1 MIINRKNTDIIFL
14 QIDLLGIS
22 AIAYLV
28 SGLLYGFFALGYIY
42 DEAVYSFIGCMFGW
56 VLFRE
61 KAIRSSHALT
71 LNISAQTELRLLV
84 LIFFSQLI
92 MLGYFF
98 YGGMEYLSSSKVD
111 RYEQVN
117 SLIFLR
123 IPFYA
128 SLFCLIIL
136 VSEVHKRFVFIKNL
150 LIYMAVFIGVFE
162 MNRELLI
169 IIGLLIVIKLYKHN
183 GRVIIPQGIVGFLI
197 IILSAIFFLVLLKPL
212 LYLVVLGE
220 HYDGG
225 FINFGETVNWYRWLD
240 YAQSRSID
248 LSQVQKNDFQYS
260 IASFLLPYS
269 PFDSASKI
277 WFRDILGHDY
287 AGMTYGYSGVLWLSH
302 YFKGWTISIPWMSLF
317 YLYSCN
323 FKVQR
328 GLAIILQIGLA
339 VVSYRFFRS
348 EWPLVLKTYLW
359 VFFYPT
365 VIFFIVSR
373 LRVMNKSEVRRGL
386 SS

>member
-136 VSEVHKRFVFIKNL
+136 VSEVHKRFV
-150 LIYMAVFIGVFE
+150 
-162 MNRELLI
+162 
-169 IIGLLIVIKLYKHN
+169 
-183 GRVIIPQGIVGFLI
+183 
-197 IILSAIFFLVLLKPL
+197 
-212 LYLVVLGE
+212 
-220 HYDGG
+220 
-225 FINFGETVNWYRWLD
+225 
-240 YAQSRSID
+240 
-248 LSQVQKNDFQYS
+248 
-260 IASFLLPYS
+260 
-269 PFDSASKI
+269 
-277 WFRDILGHDY
+277 
-287 AGMTYGYSGVLWLSH
+287 
-302 YFKGWTISIPWMSLF
+302 
-317 YLYSCN
+317 
-323 FKVQR
+323 
-328 GLAIILQIGLA
+328 
-339 VVSYRFFRS
+339 
-348 EWPLVLKTYLW
+348 
-359 VFFYPT
+359 
-365 VIFFIVSR
+365 
-373 LRVMNKSEVRRGL
+373 
-386 SS
+386 